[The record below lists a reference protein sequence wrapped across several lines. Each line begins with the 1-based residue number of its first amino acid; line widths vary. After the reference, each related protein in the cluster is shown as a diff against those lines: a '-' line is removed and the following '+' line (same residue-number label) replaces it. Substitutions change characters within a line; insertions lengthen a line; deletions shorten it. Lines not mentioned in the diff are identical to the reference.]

1 MSENRENTAVKEKQP
16 SAEAMKDPAV
26 AMGTQ
31 MYKDLNMSCDA
42 VIHMLPRVKD
52 ERIKTQMTAALCF
65 YEKTAGKV
73 KKVLGDHAV
82 ASVEEGM
89 MAKMGARMG
98 IAMNTMLDATDSH
111 IAEMVIEGST
121 MSITSATKL
130 RNDYKGK
137 PGCEELV
144 AIADDIAQFED
155 AHIGKMKQ
163 FL

>member
-1 MSENRENTAVKEKQP
+1 MKEKQP
-16 SAEAMKDPAV
+16 SASAMQEPAV
-26 AMGTQ
+26 AMGMK

-73 KKVLGDHAV
+73 KKVLDEHGAE
-82 ASVEEGM
+82 ATGENM

-98 IAMNTMLDATDSH
+98 ILMNTAMDATDSH
-111 IAEMVIEGST
+111 VAQMVIEGST
-121 MSITSATKL
+121 MSITEATKL
-130 RNDYKGK
+130 RNEYACK

-144 AIADDIAQFED
+144 SLAEEIARFED
-155 AHIGKMKQ
+155 EHIGRMKQ
-163 FL
+163 YL

>member
-1 MSENRENTAVKEKQP
+1 MKEKQP
-16 SAEAMKDPAV
+16 SASAMQEPAV
-26 AMGTQ
+26 AMSMK

-73 KKVLGDHAV
+73 KKVLDEHGAE
-82 ASVEEGM
+82 ATGENM

-98 IAMNTMLDATDSH
+98 ILMNTAMDATDSH
-111 IAEMVIEGST
+111 VAQMVIEGST
-121 MSITSATKL
+121 MSITEATKL
-130 RNDYKGK
+130 RNEYAGK

-144 AIADDIAQFED
+144 SLAEEIARFED
-155 AHIGKMKQ
+155 EHIGRMKQ
-163 FL
+163 YL